1 MNQYWSP
8 LRPVL
13 VTKCTYTDS
22 RFDQYWSNRRP
33 VLVHF
38 PSSLGFL
45 LLDQDWTAAPRYL
58 QLALNTTL
66 HRTTSSKWSE
76 MIEVQ
81 DYSNSH
87 SHSKQ

>member
-38 PSSLGFL
+38 PSSFGFL
-45 LLDQDWTAAPRYL
+45 LLDQDWTAAPRYS

>member
-22 RFDQYWSNRRP
+22 RADQYWSNRRP

-38 PSSLGFL
+38 PSSFGFL
-45 LLDQDWTAAPRYL
+45 LLEQDCPTAPRYS
-58 QLALNTTL
+58 QLALDTAL

-76 MIEVQ
+76 MIELQ
-81 DYSNSH
+81 DYSNRH
-87 SHSKQ
+87 SLSKQ

>member
-13 VTKCTYTDS
+13 VTKCTSTDS

-38 PSSLGFL
+38 PSSFGFL